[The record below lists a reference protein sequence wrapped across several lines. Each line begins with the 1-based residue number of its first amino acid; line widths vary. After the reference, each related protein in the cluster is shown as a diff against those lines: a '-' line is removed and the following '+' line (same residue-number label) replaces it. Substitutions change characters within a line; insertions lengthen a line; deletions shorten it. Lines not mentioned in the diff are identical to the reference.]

1 MIDFIKTIR
10 HFREEEFDHPEELQP
25 VFLRLLDNI
34 RDIAD
39 TPFYIT
45 SDARTP
51 EENKRV
57 GGSPTSLHMRGAA
70 VDFVI
75 SPKRWRGTELWSI
88 VRAVALVEVAY
99 NVTFELK
106 LSHGP
111 RNRHIHLGLQK
122 KGAGEL
128 ILAFEGG

>member
-1 MIDFIKTIR
+1 MIDFTKTIR
-10 HFREEEFDHPEELQP
+10 HFHEGEFDHPEELQP

-75 SPKRWRGTELWSI
+75 SPWNAAGLWGV
-88 VRAVALVEVAY
+88 VRAVALVDLAY
-99 NVTFELK
+99 GVTFELK

>member
-1 MIDFIKTIR
+1 MTPIFKKLR
-10 HFREEEFDHPEELQP
+10 HFQSVEFDRPEELQP

-39 TPFYIT
+39 TPFRIT

-57 GGSPTSLHMRGAA
+57 GGSPTSLHMKGAA
-70 VDFVI
+70 VDFTIFPWNAVQ
-75 SPKRWRGTELWSI
+75 LWK
-88 VRAVALVEVAY
+88 VVKAVALVESAY
-99 NVTFELK
+99 GVTFELK

-111 RNRHIHLGLQK
+111 SNRHIHLGLQK

-128 ILAFEGG
+128 ILTFERG

>member
-1 MIDFIKTIR
+1 MTPIFKKLR
-10 HFREEEFDHPEELQP
+10 HFQSVEFDHPEELQP
-25 VFLRLLDNI
+25 AFLLLLDNI

-39 TPFYIT
+39 IIFRVT
-45 SDARTP
+45 SDSRTP
-51 EENKRV
+51 EENSRV
-57 GGSPTSLHMRGAA
+57 GGSATSLHMQGAA

-75 SPKRWRGTELWSI
+75 FPWNASQLWKV
-88 VRAVALVEVAY
+88 VRAVALVESAY
-99 NVTFELK
+99 GVTFELK

-122 KGAGEL
+122 KGEGEL